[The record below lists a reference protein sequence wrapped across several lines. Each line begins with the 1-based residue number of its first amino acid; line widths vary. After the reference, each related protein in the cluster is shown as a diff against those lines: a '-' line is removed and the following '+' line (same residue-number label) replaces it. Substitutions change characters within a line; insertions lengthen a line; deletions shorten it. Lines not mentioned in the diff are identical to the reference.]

1 MYKGLAIYIWPAGRE
16 GGEQGLGWGAER
28 GANTI
33 LAWAELI
40 HHPEGEGAHCA

>member
-1 MYKGLAIYIWPAGRE
+1 MYKGLAIYIWPAGRA